1 MMGRVVKF
9 VKSLLEALLLNWTV
23 FILDVNSKPKSVQ
36 SDRQQAGTL
45 PTLNSLRSAN
55 RVLRIFAKTNV
66 FKNFYLLFFKQFTV

>member
-23 FILDVNSKPKSVQ
+23 FILDVNSKPKKSVQ

-55 RVLRIFAKTNV
+55 RVLRIFAKTNG
-66 FKNFYLLFFKQFTV
+66 FKKLLFIIL